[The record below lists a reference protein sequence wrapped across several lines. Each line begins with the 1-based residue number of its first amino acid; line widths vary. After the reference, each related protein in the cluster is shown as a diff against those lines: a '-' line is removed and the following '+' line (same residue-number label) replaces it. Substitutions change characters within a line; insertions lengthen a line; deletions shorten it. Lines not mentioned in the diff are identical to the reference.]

1 MTYEVVLYGITILL
15 VALLVLLAVLLGV
28 MLGQQKID
36 EIKPAEQP
44 KPEMIDEKA
53 KKEAEMRLKNKK
65 YIDEAQEE
73 MDKAVREF
81 ISRGGLP
88 K

>member
-1 MTYEVVLYGITILL
+1 MTYEVILYGITILL
-15 VALLVLLAVLLGV
+15 VAVLVLLAVLLGV
-28 MLGQQKID
+28 MLGQQKMN
-36 EIKPAEQP
+36 EIKPTEQP
-44 KPEMIDEKA
+44 KPEVIDEKA

-65 YIDEAQEE
+65 YIDEAQED

-88 K
+88 R

>member
-1 MTYEVVLYGITILL
+1 MTYEVILYGITILL
-15 VALLVLLAVLLGV
+15 VAVLVLLAVLLGV
-28 MLGQQKID
+28 MLGQQKMN
-36 EIKPAEQP
+36 EIKPTEQP
-44 KPEMIDEKA
+44 KPEVIDEKA

>member
-1 MTYEVVLYGITILL
+1 MTYEVILYGITILL
-15 VALLVLLAVLLGV
+15 VAVLVLLAVLLGV
-28 MLGQQKID
+28 MLGQQKMD
-36 EIKPAEQP
+36 AIKPVEQP
-44 KPEMIDEKA
+44 KPEEIDEKA
-53 KKEAEMRLKNKK
+53 KKEAEIRLKNKK

>member
-1 MTYEVVLYGITILL
+1 MTYEVILYGITILL

-44 KPEMIDEKA
+44 KLEVIDEKA
-53 KKEAEMRLKNKK
+53 KKEAEKRQRNKALL
-65 YIDEAQEE
+65 DEAQEE
-73 MDKAVREF
+73 MDKAVRDF

>member
-1 MTYEVVLYGITILL
+1 MTYEVILYGITILL
-15 VALLVLLAVLLGV
+15 VAVLVLLAVLLGV
-28 MLGQQKID
+28 LLGQQKID
-36 EIKPAEQP
+36 EIKPTEQP
-44 KPEMIDEKA
+44 KPEVIDEKA

>member
-1 MTYEVVLYGITILL
+1 MTYEVILYGITILL

-28 MLGQQKID
+28 MLGQQKMD
-36 EIKPAEQP
+36 ETKPTEHPKAEV
-44 KPEMIDEKA
+44 IDEKA

-65 YIDEAQEE
+65 YIDEAQED
-73 MDKAVREF
+73 MDKAVQEF
-81 ISRGGLP
+81 IARGGLP